1 VIRRATTVPPNH
13 KKKAISFHDES
24 LAVQV
29 RLFKSL
35 KLWSFRVDLEE
46 SIGTVEST
54 QKAYDTIFE
63 LKIAN
68 AQVRFSLI
76 QSFFQEEE
84 RIKEIEVSFVN
95 RS

>member
-1 VIRRATTVPPNH
+1 MIPVNY

-46 SIGTVEST
+46 SIGTVETT
-54 QKAYDTIFE
+54 QKAYDSIFE

-68 AQVRFSLI
+68 AQVSYPFPRITGRI
-76 QSFFQEEE
+76 Q
-84 RIKEIEVSFVN
+84 EIDGMI
-95 RS
+95 

>member
-1 VIRRATTVPPNH
+1 MIPVNY

-54 QKAYDTIFE
+54 QKAYDSIFE

-68 AQVRFSLI
+68 AQVSDEFNAGAL
-76 QSFFQEEE
+76 
-84 RIKEIEVSFVN
+84 KM
-95 RS
+95 